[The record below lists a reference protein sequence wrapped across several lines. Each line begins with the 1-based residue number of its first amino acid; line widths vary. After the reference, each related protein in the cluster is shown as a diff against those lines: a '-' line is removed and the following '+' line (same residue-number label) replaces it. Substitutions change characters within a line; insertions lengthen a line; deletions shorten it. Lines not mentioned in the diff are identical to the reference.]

1 MTQRPILNALIR
13 AATIGACT
21 LASTASAAEQP
32 EVQSLT
38 IFTKIDK
45 DGTDAAPTSCGI
57 HFSTIFADQSLGKR
71 YFFAEGTI
79 GLMWSERPIF
89 LGGYTKLIVAE
100 RIENPDGYSSLPR
113 RISDAYLTNSEGIST
128 TDFEG
133 AERPGNTPLS
143 ILKAYSL
150 KDRAGKNGFDQITD
164 ADELFFNFTLAE
176 NGRAYRIPVDL
187 QLVKVVDGKEVR
199 SGQTR
204 KEFSLCLLSLTSAV
218 RAKLG
223 E

>member
-1 MTQRPILNALIR
+1 MTKRPVISALTR
-13 AATIGACT
+13 AATIAACT
-21 LASTASAAEQP
+21 LASTAFAAEEP

-45 DGTDAAPTSCGI
+45 HGTDTAPTSCGI
-57 HFSTIFADQSLGKR
+57 HFSTIFADQSLEQR
-71 YFFAEGTI
+71 YFFAEGTV
-79 GLMWSERPIF
+79 GVMFSERPVS

-100 RIENPDGYSSLPR
+100 RIENSDGYSSLPH

-133 AERPGNTPLS
+133 AETPGNTPLS
-143 ILKAYSL
+143 MLKAYSL
-150 KDRAGKNGFDQITD
+150 EDRAGKNSFVQITD
-164 ADELFFNFTLAE
+164 TDELFFNFTLAE
-176 NGRAYRIPVDL
+176 NGRPYTIPVDL
-187 QLVKVVDGKEVR
+187 QMVKVVDGKEVR

-204 KEFSLCLLSLTSAV
+204 KEFSLCMLQLLSAV
-218 RAKLG
+218 RAKLS

>member
-1 MTQRPILNALIR
+1 MPNVLT
-13 AATIGACT
+13 TDT
-21 LASTASAAEQP
+21 

-45 DGTDAAPTSCGI
+45 HGTDAAPTSCGI

-71 YFFAEGTI
+71 YFFAEGTV
-79 GLMWSERPIF
+79 GVSSSERPVS
-89 LGGYTKLIVAE
+89 LGGFTKLVVAE
-100 RIENPDGYSSLPR
+100 RIETSDGYSALPL
-113 RISDAYLTNSEGIST
+113 RISDAYLTNAQGIST

-133 AERPGNTPLS
+133 KQTQGSHPLS
-143 ILKAYSL
+143 LLSAYRL
-150 KDRAGKNGFDQITD
+150 DDRAGKNGFYQITD
-164 ADELFFNFTLAE
+164 TDELFFNFTLAE

-204 KEFSLCLLSLTSAV
+204 KEFSLCMLKLISAV
-218 RAKLG
+218 RAKLNK
-223 E
+223 